1 MLIFTHFYYFENKMF
16 IENLIG
22 SKAKVKILR
31 VLAESRTAYSLKG
44 LMDATELSI
53 GIIHKAL
60 GNLVEEGIVI
70 KIKGTR
76 KERLFKFN
84 TDSPFAASI
93 FDIFR
98 IEKTKYRKEAV
109 LQHTWTVL
117 ESAISKLKGK
127 AHLIALFGSQAR
139 GHATFK
145 SDIDLLIIH
154 KDNQSEIFD
163 MVREV
168 KSKSKIQP
176 VILSLEEFKS
186 DIKNDT
192 LFYKNIKSDSIILH
206 LDPEIKKE
214 IAKFLEGIQYEKQEV
229 V

>member
-1 MLIFTHFYYFENKMF
+1 MF

-31 VLAESRTAYSLKG
+31 VLAESRVAYSLKD
-44 LMDATELSI
+44 LMGATELSI

-60 GNLVEEGIVI
+60 RDLAGEGIVI

-76 KERLFKFN
+76 KERVFKFN

-98 IEKTKYRKEAV
+98 IEKTKCRKEAV

-117 ESAISKLKGK
+117 ESAISKLRGK
-127 AHLIALFGSQAR
+127 VHLIALFGSQAR
-139 GHATFK
+139 GNATFK
-145 SDIDLLIIH
+145 SDIDLLVIY
-154 KDNQSEIFD
+154 KGNQSEIFD
-163 MVREV
+163 IVHEV

-176 VILSLEEFKS
+176 VALSLEEFQS

-192 LFYKNIKSDSIILH
+192 LFYKNIKSDSIILYS
-206 LDPEIKKE
+206 DPEIKKE
-214 IAKFLEGIQYEKQEV
+214 IAKFLEEIQYEEKKV
-229 V
+229 I

>member
-1 MLIFTHFYYFENKMF
+1 MF
-16 IENLIG
+16 VENLIG

-31 VLAESRTAYSLKG
+31 VLVESRTAYRLKEI
-44 LMDATELSI
+44 MDATELSI
-53 GIIHKAL
+53 GIIHQAL
-60 GNLVEEGIVI
+60 KDLVEEGIVL

-117 ESAISKLKGK
+117 ERVISKLKGK
-127 AHLIALFGSQAR
+127 AQLIALFGSQSR

-154 KDNQSEIFD
+154 KDNESEIFD
-163 MVREV
+163 ILSKV

-176 VILSLEEFKS
+176 VAISLGAFKS

-192 LFYKNIKSDSIILH
+192 LFYKNIKSDSIILYIDH
-206 LDPEIKKE
+206 GIKKE
-214 IAKFLEGIQYEKQEV
+214 IAKFLEEIKYAKQEAA
-229 V
+229 

>member
-1 MLIFTHFYYFENKMF
+1 MFVEN
-16 IENLIG
+16 IIG

-31 VLAESRTAYSLKG
+31 VLVESRTAYRLKEI
-44 LMDATELSI
+44 MDATELSI
-53 GIIHKAL
+53 GIIHQAL
-60 GNLVEEGIVI
+60 KDLVEEGIII

-117 ESAISKLKGK
+117 ERVISKLEGK
-127 AHLIALFGSQAR
+127 AHLIALFGSHAR
-139 GHATFK
+139 GHAAFK

-154 KDNQSEIFD
+154 DDNQSEIFD
-163 MVREV
+163 ILSKV

-176 VILSLEEFKS
+176 VAISRGAFKD

-192 LFYKNIKSDSIILH
+192 LFYKNIKSDSIILC
-206 LDPEIKKE
+206 LDPGIKKE
-214 IAKFLEGIQYEKQEV
+214 IAIFLEEIKYEKREAV
-229 V
+229 